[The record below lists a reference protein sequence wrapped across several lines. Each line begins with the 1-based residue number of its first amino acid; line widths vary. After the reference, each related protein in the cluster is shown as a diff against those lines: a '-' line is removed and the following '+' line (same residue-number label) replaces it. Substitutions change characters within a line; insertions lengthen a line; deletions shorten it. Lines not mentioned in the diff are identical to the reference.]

1 MLHHRRLRLGRKP
14 DPATRAT
21 DVADK
26 AVCDGP
32 PSQFFEEWL
41 RVYRD
46 ALREFSSDPLRPDC
60 QCGACKAYRAGSDT
74 IQEEQADVLR

>member
-1 MLHHRRLRLGRKP
+1 MLHHRCLRLGRKP
-14 DPATRAT
+14 DPATRAA

-41 RVYRD
+41 RVYRK
-46 ALREFSSDPLRPDC
+46 ALREFSSDL
-60 QCGACKAYRAGSDT
+60 SS
-74 IQEEQADVLR
+74 EEQADDLHSTENT